1 MRFGMVP
8 ATFAHGGGKVADEL
22 RPKLPKLAG
31 LLDEVWTDVLA
42 YMTFPP
48 QHRTKLLSTN
58 PVERLNGVIKRRTEV
73 AGISPTR
80 TPSFASSAR
89 SCSHRTMSRLSMR
102 AHYTKLETIAPLA
115 GERGDP
121 PPATPRPGGE
131 QRAQMNRLLTFQAPK
146 TPLVHQG

>member
-1 MRFGMVP
+1 
-8 ATFAHGGGKVADEL
+8 
-22 RPKLPKLAG
+22 
-31 LLDEVWTDVLA
+31 
-42 YMTFPP
+42 
-48 QHRTKLLSTN
+48 
-58 PVERLNGVIKRRTEV
+58 
-73 AGISPTR
+73 
-80 TPSFASSAR
+80 
-89 SCSHRTMSRLSMR
+89 MR